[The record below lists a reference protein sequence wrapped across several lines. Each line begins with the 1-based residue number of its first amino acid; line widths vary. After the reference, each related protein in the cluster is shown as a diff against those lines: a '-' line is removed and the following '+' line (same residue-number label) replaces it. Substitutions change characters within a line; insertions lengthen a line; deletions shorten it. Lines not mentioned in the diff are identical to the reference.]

1 MEQEAQAQVSQE
13 FQKVLLSSVS
23 TALPSLLDDEKLA
36 DNSTKTEIGHEDVL
50 GLDTQA
56 FDRWVPYLR
65 SGVEK
70 DQLGLITE
78 ELYNSVD
85 DHFEGLEAQLLQD
98 SQVSDK
104 LRNSIGQI
112 SRVHNLIENSL
123 VKDIN
128 HIQEQLNYSTNEVIM
143 KKEVY
148 VNDKKTSLK
157 IFEAN
162 ILITKVLQI
171 LELSNKCQE
180 LIIERDF
187 FKALQNLDNLE
198 RIYLQEFKN
207 YKFQFLKEIY
217 NSIPYLKSSIKNECI
232 NSIRN
237 SFNSNIGKNIGGV
250 GEAYFNVYDEEL
262 FPTWLEKKDM
272 MKLGNFKFN
281 SPVEISLRDE
291 ELVEKLDLRNFFH
304 LDEFHDS
311 IPIFRSLNEL
321 DYLTTEFKKEYE
333 FRKAKIIDPLTWKKS
348 QNSGGGTA
356 FGDYANDSFA
366 QSLNM
371 GFLKQYLLKIL
382 GFLLYDIHLNRST
395 DFMLVNNNYNATNEV
410 WDALIVRLEP
420 YLDHFVKSLT
430 MEEELN
436 EFKNFM
442 CIYVCILEN
451 QKLNIEALYKL
462 LIWVF
467 EKVCTINK
475 DAFKA
480 EFDILLHDDDFMP
493 LAISDRA
500 LYEKMLKIC
509 WMKDD
514 ELAKSK
520 ANAVDNSDQ
529 FTITLPFSPLYPM
542 TCTLLKKT
550 YNKLIHFIGTYYRHE
565 LHTLNSI
572 LVRTMES
579 IFSNVINEKIRAKL
593 DSTSREEIAQI
604 LINLD
609 YFIIAAKEFSNLMTK
624 DNILQ
629 NPSIEIKL
637 SSISS
642 YVESRK
648 YAEDQLIDLID
659 SKVTDILETVD
670 LDWNA
675 KELRQDPDISIV
687 DVAQFLEMM
696 FSSTLVNLPYSVQT
710 LLIFRE
716 FDSLTRQFLDIL
728 LHSTPPRISQESVQ
742 NFEVDMKYLESI
754 ISRIFPTQG
763 AELNANNNVQSPVP
777 GTSPSVNGYGRSSN
791 TIENNIKSLEATF
804 TELKQCIELLKIE
817 NVGEYNDS
825 EVRLRKYPRI
835 KPEDAVL
842 LMSKIDMPLSPEMQ
856 PSLEDINLTNSQDSN
871 YRELSSNGR
880 KIANFFNR
888 N

>member
-1 MEQEAQAQVSQE
+1 MDQEAQTQVSQE

-23 TALPSLLDDEKLA
+23 TSLPSVIDDDK
-36 DNSTKTEIGHEDVL
+36 DNLRNLSDQEDVL
-50 GLDTQA
+50 ELDPSA
-56 FDRWVPYLR
+56 FDKWVPYLR
-65 SGVEK
+65 RGVERE
-70 DQLGLITE
+70 QLGVITE

-85 DHFEGLEAQLLQD
+85 DHFEGLEVELLQD
-98 SQVSDK
+98 SQVNDK

-123 VKDIN
+123 VRDISN
-128 HIQEQLNYSTNEVIM
+128 IQDQLNYSTNEVIM
-143 KKEVY
+143 RKEIY
-148 VNDKKTSLK
+148 VNDKKTSMK
-157 IFEAN
+157 ILEAN

-187 FKALQNLDNLE
+187 FKALQNLDSLE
-198 RIYLQEFKN
+198 KIYLQEFKN
-207 YKFQFLKEIY
+207 YNFQFLKEVY

-237 SFNSNIGKNIGGV
+237 HFNSNIGKNITDV
-250 GEAYFNVYDEEL
+250 GEIYFNVYDEEL
-262 FPTWLEKKDM
+262 FPTWLEKKDH
-272 MKLGNFKFN
+272 MKLANFKFN

-291 ELVEKLDLRNFFH
+291 DLLEKLDLENFFN

-311 IPIFRSLNEL
+311 ILIFRSLNEL
-321 DYLTTEFKKEYE
+321 DYLISEFRREYE
-333 FRKAKIIDPLTWKKS
+333 FRKAKLIDPLIWRKS
-348 QNSGGGTA
+348 QKGSGNA
-356 FGDYANDSFA
+356 FRDFTNDVFA
-366 QSLNM
+366 QSLTM
-371 GFLKQYLLKIL
+371 GFLKQYFLKIL
-382 GFLLYDIHLNRST
+382 GFLLYDINLNRST
-395 DFMLVNNNYNATNEV
+395 DFILVDNDYNATNEF
-410 WDALIVRLEP
+410 WDALMLRLEP
-420 YLDHFVKSLT
+420 YLKHFVSKMQT
-430 MEEELN
+430 EEELG

-442 CIYVCILEN
+442 CMYVCILEN
-451 QKLNIEALYKL
+451 QNLNIEPLYRL
-462 LIWVF
+462 LIIVF
-467 EKVCTINK
+467 EKVCIINTT
-475 DAFKA
+475 AFGA

-514 ELAKSK
+514 ELAKTR
-520 ANAVDNSDQ
+520 ADAAEQNGQ

-565 LHTLNSI
+565 LHTLNNI
-572 LVRTMES
+572 LVKTMEN
-579 IFSNVINEKIRAKL
+579 IFSKKINEKIRAKL

-609 YFIIAAKEFSNLMTK
+609 YFVIAAKEFSNMMTK

-637 SSISS
+637 ASINN

-670 LDWNA
+670 LDWRA
-675 KELRQDPDISIV
+675 MEVRQEPDISIV

-728 LHSTPPRISQESVQ
+728 LHETPSKITQESVL
-742 NFEVDMKYLESI
+742 NFEVDMRYLEGI
-754 ISRIFPTQG
+754 ISRIFPQRALESNG
-763 AELNANNNVQSPVP
+763 NNELQSPSMV
-777 GTSPSVNGYGRSSN
+777 TSPTVNGFRRSSN
-791 TIENNIKSLEATF
+791 AIGNNVKSLEATF
-804 TELKQCIELLKIE
+804 TELKQCIELMKIE
-817 NVGEYNDS
+817 NMGEYNDP
-825 EVRLRKYPRI
+825 EIRLRKYPRI
-835 KPEDAVL
+835 KPEDASL
-842 LMSKIDMPLSPEMQ
+842 LISKVEIPMNDVQSSFDDVDLNNS
-856 PSLEDINLTNSQDSN
+856 SQDSN
-871 YRELSSNGR
+871 FRELSANGK
-880 KIANFFNR
+880 KIAKFFNR
-888 N
+888 G

>member
-1 MEQEAQAQVSQE
+1 MDQEAQTQVSQE

-23 TALPSLLDDEKLA
+23 ASLPSIVDD
-36 DNSTKTEIGHEDVL
+36 DTKNLSGQDDVL
-50 GLDTQA
+50 ELDPSA
-56 FDRWVPYLR
+56 FDKWVPYLR
-65 SGVEK
+65 RSVER
-70 DQLGLITE
+70 DQLGLATE

-85 DHFEGLEAQLLQD
+85 DHFEGLEVELLQD
-98 SQVSDK
+98 SQVNDK

-123 VKDIN
+123 VRDISN
-128 HIQEQLNYSTNEVIM
+128 IQDQLNYSTNEVIM

-157 IFEAN
+157 ILEAN

-187 FKALQNLDNLE
+187 FKALQNLDSLE
-198 RIYLQEFKN
+198 KIYLQEFKN
-207 YKFQFLKEIY
+207 YNFQFLKEIY

-237 SFNSNIGKNIGGV
+237 HFNSNIGKNIADV
-250 GEAYFNVYDEEL
+250 GEGYFNVYDEKL
-262 FPTWLEKKDM
+262 FPTWLEKKDH
-272 MKLGNFKFN
+272 MKLANFKFN
-281 SPVEISLRDE
+281 SPVEVSLRDE
-291 ELVEKLDLRNFFH
+291 DLVEELNLEKFFH

-311 IPIFRSLNEL
+311 ILIFRSLNEL
-321 DYLTTEFKKEYE
+321 DYLISEFRREYE
-333 FRKAKIIDPLTWKKS
+333 FRKAKLIDPLTWRKS
-348 QNSGGGTA
+348 QKGNGSA
-356 FGDYANDSFA
+356 FGDFTNDLFA
-366 QSLNM
+366 QSLTM
-371 GFLKQYLLKIL
+371 DFLKQYFLKIL
-382 GFLLYDIHLNRST
+382 GFLLYDINLNRST
-395 DFMLVNNNYNATNEV
+395 DFILVDNDYNATNEF
-410 WDALIVRLEP
+410 WDALMLRLEP
-420 YLDHFVKSLT
+420 YLKHFVRKLQT
-430 MEEELN
+430 EEELG

-442 CIYVCILEN
+442 CMYVCILEN
-451 QKLNIEALYKL
+451 HNLNIEPLYRL
-462 LIWVF
+462 LIVVF
-467 EKVCTINK
+467 EKVCNVNTT
-475 DAFKA
+475 AFSA

-493 LAISDRA
+493 LAISDRG

-514 ELAKSK
+514 ELAK
-520 ANAVDNSDQ
+520 ARAEAAEQNGQ

-565 LHTLNSI
+565 LHTLNNI
-572 LVRTMES
+572 LVKTMES
-579 IFSNVINEKIRAKL
+579 IFSKIINEKIRAKL

-609 YFIIAAKEFSNLMTK
+609 YFVIAAKEFSNMMTR

-637 SSISS
+637 ASINN

-648 YAEDQLIDLID
+648 YAEDQLIELID

-670 LDWNA
+670 LDWRA
-675 KELRQDPDISIV
+675 MEVRQEPDISIV

-728 LHSTPPRISQESVQ
+728 LHETPPKITQESIL
-742 NFEVDMKYLESI
+742 NFEVDMKYLEGI
-754 ISRIFPTQG
+754 ISRIFPQRESESNG
-763 AELNANNNVQSPVP
+763 NNELQSPLMI
-777 GTSPSVNGYGRSSN
+777 TSPTINGFTRSSN
-791 TIENNIKSLEATF
+791 TIGNNVKSLEATF
-804 TELKQCIELLKIE
+804 TELKQCIELMRLE
-817 NVGEYNDS
+817 NMGEYNDS
-825 EVRLRKYPRI
+825 EIILRKYPRI
-835 KPEDAVL
+835 KPEDASL
-842 LMSKIDMPLSPEMQ
+842 LISKVEIPMNDVQSSFDDIDL
-856 PSLEDINLTNSQDSN
+856 NNSSQESN
-871 YRELSSNGR
+871 FRELSTNGK
-880 KIANFFNR
+880 KIAKFFNR
-888 N
+888 G

>member
-1 MEQEAQAQVSQE
+1 MDQEAQTQVSQE

-23 TALPSLLDDEKLA
+23 TSLPSIIDDDK
-36 DNSTKTEIGHEDVL
+36 NSLKNLSGQEDVL
-50 GLDTQA
+50 ELDPAT

-65 SGVEK
+65 RGVEK
-70 DQLGLITE
+70 NQLGVVTE

-85 DHFEGLEAQLLQD
+85 DHFEGLEVELLQD
-98 SQVSDK
+98 SQVNDK

-123 VKDIN
+123 VRDISN
-128 HIQEQLNYSTNEVIM
+128 IQDQLNYSTNEVIM

-148 VNDKKTSLK
+148 VNDKKTSMK
-157 IFEAN
+157 ILEAN

-187 FKALQNLDNLE
+187 FKALQNLDSLE
-198 RIYLQEFKN
+198 KIYLQEFKN
-207 YKFQFLKEIY
+207 YNFQFLKEIY

-237 SFNSNIGKNIGGV
+237 HFNSNIGKNISDV
-250 GEAYFNVYDEEL
+250 GEIYFNVYDEEL
-262 FPTWLEKKDM
+262 FPTWLEKREH
-272 MKLGNFKFN
+272 MKLANFKFN
-281 SPVEISLRDE
+281 SPVEVSLRDE
-291 ELVEKLDLRNFFH
+291 DILEKLDLENFFN

-311 IPIFRSLNEL
+311 ILIFRSLNEL
-321 DYLTTEFKKEYE
+321 DYLISEFRREYE
-333 FRKAKIIDPLTWKKS
+333 FRKAKLIDPLIWRKS
-348 QNSGGGTA
+348 QKSGGNASRDFT
-356 FGDYANDSFA
+356 NDVFA
-366 QSLNM
+366 QSLTM
-371 GFLKQYLLKIL
+371 GFLKQYFLKIL
-382 GFLLYDIHLNRST
+382 GFLMYDINLNRST
-395 DFMLVNNNYNATNEV
+395 DFILVDNDYNATNEF
-410 WDALIVRLEP
+410 WDALMLRLEP
-420 YLDHFVKSLT
+420 YLKHFVGK
-430 MEEELN
+430 MQIEEELG

-442 CIYVCILEN
+442 CMYVCILEN
-451 QKLNIEALYKL
+451 QNLNIEPLYRL
-462 LIWVF
+462 LIVVF
-467 EKVCTINK
+467 EKVCIINTT
-475 DAFKA
+475 AFGA

-514 ELAKSK
+514 ELAKTR
-520 ANAVDNSDQ
+520 AAAAEQNGQ

-565 LHTLNSI
+565 LHTLNNI
-572 LVRTMES
+572 LVKTMEN
-579 IFSNVINEKIRAKL
+579 IFSKIINEKIRAKL

-609 YFIIAAKEFSNLMTK
+609 YLVIAAKEFSNMMTK

-637 SSISS
+637 ASINN

-670 LDWNA
+670 LDWRA
-675 KELRQDPDISIV
+675 MEMRQEPDISIV

-728 LHSTPPRISQESVQ
+728 LHETPLKITQESIL
-742 NFEVDMKYLESI
+742 NFGVDMKYLEGI
-754 ISRIFPTQG
+754 ISRIYPQRALG
-763 AELNANNNVQSPVP
+763 SDGNDEVQSPLMV
-777 GTSPSVNGYGRSSN
+777 TSPMANGSTRPSN
-791 TIENNIKSLEATF
+791 AIGNNVKSLEATF
-804 TELKQCIELLKIE
+804 TELKQCIELMKIE
-817 NVGEYNDS
+817 NIGEYNDP

-835 KPEDAVL
+835 KPEDAAL
-842 LMSKIDMPLSPEMQ
+842 LISKVEIPVNDHQIISDEVGL
-856 PSLEDINLTNSQDSN
+856 NNGSQDSN
-871 YRELSSNGR
+871 IRELSANGK
-880 KIANFFNR
+880 KIAKFFNR
-888 N
+888 G

>member
-1 MEQEAQAQVSQE
+1 MDQEAQTQVSQE
-13 FQKVLLSSVS
+13 FQKALLSSVS
-23 TALPSLLDDEKLA
+23 TSLPSVFDDGRSNLKNL
-36 DNSTKTEIGHEDVL
+36 SGLEDVL
-50 GLDTQA
+50 DLDSSA
-56 FDRWVPYLR
+56 FDKWVPYLR
-65 SGVEK
+65 RGVER

-85 DHFEGLEAQLLQD
+85 DHFEGLEVQLLQD
-98 SQVSDK
+98 SQVNDK

-123 VKDIN
+123 VKDISN
-128 HIQEQLNYSTNEVIM
+128 IQDQLTYSTNEVVM

-157 IFEAN
+157 ILEAN

-180 LIIERDF
+180 LIMERDF
-187 FKALQNLDNLE
+187 FKALQNLDSLE
-198 RIYLQEFKN
+198 KIYLQEFKN
-207 YKFQFLKEIY
+207 YNFQFLKEIY

-237 SFNSNIGKNIGGV
+237 HFNSNIGKNIVNV

-262 FPTWLEKKDM
+262 FPTWLEKKDH

-291 ELVEKLDLRNFFH
+291 DLMEKLDLENFFH

-311 IPIFRSLNEL
+311 ILIFRSLNEL
-321 DYLTTEFKKEYE
+321 DYLITEFRKEYE
-333 FRKAKIIDPLTWKKS
+333 FRKAKIIDPLNWRKS
-348 QNSGGGTA
+348 QKGGGNA
-356 FGDYANDSFA
+356 FGDFTNDLFA

-371 GFLKQYLLKIL
+371 GFLKQYFLKIL
-382 GFLLYDIHLNRST
+382 GFLLYDINLNKST
-395 DFMLVNNNYNATNEV
+395 DFMLVNNDYNATNDF
-410 WDALIVRLEP
+410 WDALMLRLEP
-420 YLDHFVKSLT
+420 YLKHFVNKLET
-430 MEEELN
+430 EEELG

-442 CIYVCILEN
+442 CMYVCILEN
-451 QKLNIEALYKL
+451 HKLNIEPLYRL
-462 LIWVF
+462 LIVVF
-467 EKVCTINK
+467 EKFCGINTT
-475 DAFKA
+475 AFRA
-480 EFDILLHDDDFMP
+480 EFNILLHDDDFMP

-500 LYEKMLKIC
+500 LYEKMLRIC

-514 ELAKSK
+514 EIAR
-520 ANAVDNSDQ
+520 AGVDPVDQ
-529 FTITLPFSPLYPM
+529 NGGFTITLPFSPLYPM

-565 LHTLNSI
+565 LHTLNNI
-572 LVRTMES
+572 LVKTTEN
-579 IFSNVINEKIRAKL
+579 IFSKVINEKIRAKL

-609 YFIIAAKEFSNLMTK
+609 YFVIAAKEFSNMMTK

-637 SSISS
+637 ASINNI
-642 YVESRK
+642 VESRK
-648 YAEDQLIDLID
+648 YAENQLIGLID

-670 LDWNA
+670 LDWGSM
-675 KELRQDPDISIV
+675 EVRQDPDISIV

-728 LHSTPPRISQESVQ
+728 LHETPPKITQASIW
-742 NFEVDMKYLESI
+742 NFEVDMKYLEGI
-754 ISRIFPTQG
+754 ISRIFPQQG
-763 AELNANNNVQSPVP
+763 YEFNGDLQSPSMAI
-777 GTSPSVNGYGRSSN
+777 SPAANGSGRSSN
-791 TIENNIKSLEATF
+791 AIGNNVKSLEATF
-804 TELKQCIELLKIE
+804 TELKQCIDLMKVE
-817 NVGEYNDS
+817 NIGEYNDP
-825 EVRLRKYPRI
+825 EIRLRKYPRI
-835 KPEDAVL
+835 KPEDASL
-842 LMSKIDMPLSPEMQ
+842 LISKIEVPINDAQS
-856 PSLEDINLTNSQDSN
+856 SFDDIDLNNSSQDSN
-871 YRELSSNGR
+871 FRELSANGK
-880 KIANFFNR
+880 KIAKFFNR